1 MKKVMI
7 TLLAGASVLSLV
19 ACAPKRY
26 ERQSKP
32 KTTTSSTVKKEK
44 KDTGQKYYQAVLE
57 RYKAYVTA
65 ITAKDQTALQNEL
78 KKIDATSEEYAYI

>member
-32 KTTTSSTVKKEK
+32 KAASSSSVKKEE
-44 KDTGQKYYQAVLE
+44 GYRSEALSRGFGAVC
-57 RYKAYVTA
+57 
-65 ITAKDQTALQNEL
+65 
-78 KKIDATSEEYAYI
+78 

>member
-26 ERQSKP
+26 EQSKP
-32 KTTTSSTVKKEK
+32 KIATSSSVKKEK
-44 KDTGQKYYQAVLE
+44 KDTGQKVLSRGFGAVC
-57 RYKAYVTA
+57 
-65 ITAKDQTALQNEL
+65 
-78 KKIDATSEEYAYI
+78 

>member
-7 TLLAGASVLSLV
+7 SLLAGASVISLV

-32 KTTTSSTVKKEK
+32 KTATSSSVKKEK
-44 KDTGQKYYQAVLE
+44 KDTGQKYYKEVWSGMLSMIQLLKMGIKQASLRNWGNHQPV
-57 RYKAYVTA
+57 
-65 ITAKDQTALQNEL
+65 Q
-78 KKIDATSEEYAYI
+78 KKISI

>member
-7 TLLAGASVLSLV
+7 SLLAGASVLSLV

-32 KTTTSSTVKKEK
+32 KTATSSSVKKEK
-44 KDTGQKYYQAVLE
+44 KDIGQKYYQEV
-57 RYKAYVTA
+57 
-65 ITAKDQTALQNEL
+65 
-78 KKIDATSEEYAYI
+78 

>member
-7 TLLAGASVLSLV
+7 SLLAGASVLSLV

-32 KTTTSSTVKKEK
+32 KTATSSAGEK
-44 KDTGQKYYQAVLE
+44 K
-57 RYKAYVTA
+57 
-65 ITAKDQTALQNEL
+65 
-78 KKIDATSEEYAYI
+78 KKKNRK

>member
-32 KTTTSSTVKKEK
+32 TTATSSTVKKEK
-44 KDTGQKYYQAVLE
+44 KDTGQSIIKRSWSDMLSMIQLL
-57 RYKAYVTA
+57 KMA
-65 ITAKDQTALQNEL
+65 IKQDSLRHWGKHQLVQ
-78 KKIDATSEEYAYI
+78 KKISI

>member
-32 KTTTSSTVKKEK
+32 KTTTSSTVKKK
-44 KDTGQKYYQAVLE
+44 RRIRVKS
-57 RYKAYVTA
+57 
-65 ITAKDQTALQNEL
+65 ITKRSWSGTRLM
-78 KKIDATSEEYAYI
+78 